1 MQLKALLDQDLRQTT
16 EILAVSVD
24 GPEDTQKM
32 VDRISDEDGVLPE
45 FPFLSDL
52 EHQVIDRYGL
62 FNVDDPR
69 GREIAHPATYVI
81 DREGVVRWKFV
92 EVDYKTR
99 PTNEDVLNVLAGLR

>member
-32 VDRISDEDGVLPE
+32 VDRISEEDGVLPE
-45 FPFLSDL
+45 FPLLSDL

-81 DREGVVRWKFV
+81 DREGFVRWKFV

-99 PTNEDVLNVLAGLR
+99 PTNEDVFNVLAGLR